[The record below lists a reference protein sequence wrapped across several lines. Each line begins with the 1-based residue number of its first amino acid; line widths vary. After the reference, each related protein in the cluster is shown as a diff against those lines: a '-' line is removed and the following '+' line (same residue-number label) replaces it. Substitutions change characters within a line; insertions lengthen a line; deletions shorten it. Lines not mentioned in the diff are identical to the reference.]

1 MFRHSLPEQC
11 HSPVWLTAHAL
22 LPHGAT
28 DTSLGSLEESA
39 PVGTGE
45 TVSRAPWYSL
55 SSPVPWWPLLLTPA
69 HPFPSRAPVSR
80 KAGSPG
86 KLSCRRARY
95 SISQWDSKAGKNGRG
110 KNKQLK
116 KPKPNKPQTN
126 IILPHQKKKKKRAPW
141 EKGGA
146 SAVRTAKWE
155 QSSQRTIKTC
165 LQMSMGC
172 RGQLESG
179 NSSLKTF
186 LQDVPLHLCFS
197 AVESSSLHFHPPHFG
212 VTVPVPILLY
222 SWPLEHGC
230 FCLET
235 HGLGPDSGYTL
246 EGLSLKYDHLTPSW
260 RKHGPRQSWKSLT
273 S

>member
-11 HSPVWLTAHAL
+11 HSPVWPTAHAL

-126 IILPHQKKKKKRAPW
+126 IILPHQKKKKKKSSLGEGW
-141 EKGGA
+141 CICSKNCQ
-146 SAVRTAKWE
+146 VRTVLTKDY
-155 QSSQRTIKTC
+155 QDMPSNVNGMQRSAGVRKFIFEDIPSRCTPT
-165 LQMSMGC
+165 
-172 RGQLESG
+172 
-179 NSSLKTF
+179 
-186 LQDVPLHLCFS
+186 PLLFCCGKLLPSF
-197 AVESSSLHFHPPHFG
+197 SSSTFWSHSSCPHPALQLTTGAWLF
-212 VTVPVPILLY
+212 LLGNP
-222 SWPLEHGC
+222 WPGTWLWIY
-230 FCLET
+230 T
-235 HGLGPDSGYTL
+235 WGP
-246 EGLSLKYDHLTPSW
+246 KP
-260 RKHGPRQSWKSLT
+260 
-273 S
+273 